1 MQFAE
6 TKCLLLCDYKD
17 KKLGNGA
24 FQLAEGGAFGTL
36 IYQFTINLF
45 IALLFIGS
53 RPPLFWQAVA
63 R

>member
-1 MQFAE
+1 
-6 TKCLLLCDYKD
+6 LCDYKD